1 MSVLVAVA
9 IVEGAILAERERM
22 LRSSDPSLRALDRAT
37 DGVGARLRF
46 EGIVRGLEEGRP
58 IAALDYEVY
67 EPMASREL
75 ARVAREE
82 AERAG
87 ARSILVLH
95 SSGRVAV
102 GEVSFLCEVASPHR
116 AEALAALAAF
126 VDRMKR
132 EVPIWK
138 RVIPADGA

>member
-9 IVEGAILAERERM
+9 IVDGAILSERERM
-22 LRSSDPSLRALDRAT
+22 LRSGDPSLREVDRAT
-37 DGVGARLRF
+37 DGLGARLRF
-46 EGIVRGLEEGRP
+46 EGIVRGLEEGRS

-82 AERAG
+82 AAKVG

-95 SSGRVAV
+95 SRGRVAV
-102 GEVSFLCEVASPHR
+102 GEVSFVCEVASPHR
-116 AEALAALAAF
+116 AEAIAALAAF